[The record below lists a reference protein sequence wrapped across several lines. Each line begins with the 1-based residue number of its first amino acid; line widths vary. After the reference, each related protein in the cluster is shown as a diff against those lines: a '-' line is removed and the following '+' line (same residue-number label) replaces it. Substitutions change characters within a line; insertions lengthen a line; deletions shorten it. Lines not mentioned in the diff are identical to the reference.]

1 MKIAPGDPVEEPA
14 PVERSKPLGLDGA
27 RPSHAEDSSTNNSSV
42 TRPFMC
48 EASVI
53 RDCNGEPTIEST
65 FGYGGRATAVEAEQ
79 RAAWFQSARA
89 WSKLRSQA
97 TAAEYIA
104 GVIEGDS
111 RNERDD
117 FLKSRVDAVEPTS
130 QYQGGRVNI
139 TQQLPKIEGR

>member
-1 MKIAPGDPVEEPA
+1 
-14 PVERSKPLGLDGA
+14 
-27 RPSHAEDSSTNNSSV
+27 
-42 TRPFMC
+42 
-48 EASVI
+48 
-53 RDCNGEPTIEST
+53 
-65 FGYGGRATAVEAEQ
+65 VEAEQ